1 MDKDVLVT
9 GKSARGWKEKYG
21 VLEKGKETVFQGN
34 LFYKVK
40 FSVNAWA
47 GFHTS
52 KVYSFPVERQW
63 CNW

>member
-9 GKSARGWKEKYG
+9 GKSTRGWKEKYG

-34 LFYKVK
+34 LFYKVN

-47 GFHTS
+47 GFHT
-52 KVYSFPVERQW
+52 
-63 CNW
+63 